1 MKKSVAVLA
10 ITLSSVSI
18 AENIEVPHQFVSG
31 TKASAAQVNDNF
43 EVVVTE
49 SNSQNTRI
57 SALEASTTA
66 SIVSDQLVCYGD
78 SGWPS
83 PIYSKF
89 ADCTQ
94 SSDLE
99 NPRSLTLKEV
109 LAEGWVAISSGQYSW
124 IFHKF

>member
-10 ITLSSVSI
+10 ITLSSLSI
-18 AENIEVPHQFVSG
+18 AENIEVPYQFVSG

-57 SALEASTTA
+57 SALEASTA
-66 SIVSDQLVCYGD
+66 SIVSDQLVCSGG
-78 SGWPS
+78 SGWPN
-83 PIYSKF
+83 PLYGGF

-109 LAEGWVAISSGQYSW
+109 LAEGWVAISSGQNSW